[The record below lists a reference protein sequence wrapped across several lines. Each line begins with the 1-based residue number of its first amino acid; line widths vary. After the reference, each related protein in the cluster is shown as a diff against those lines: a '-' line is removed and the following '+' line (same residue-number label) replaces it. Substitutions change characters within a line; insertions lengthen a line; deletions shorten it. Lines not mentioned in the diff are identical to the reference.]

1 MKKIINTI
9 VITLLSSIFISCASV
24 PEIPADAGST
34 QLIQLGQDAL
44 SNSNYKAAETY
55 YKAVIQ
61 RYGMDTSIY
70 IEASYELG
78 HMYIKQ
84 KKYEK
89 AYSKFKEILDIFQNA
104 EPGSLQPS
112 YKKLALMGI
121 KRIPEKYLPQ
131 EALTSIR

>member
-89 AYSKFKEILDIFQNA
+89 AYSNL
-104 EPGSLQPS
+104 
-112 YKKLALMGI
+112 
-121 KRIPEKYLPQ
+121 RKY
-131 EALTSIR
+131 